1 VATQTSLNPIPNS
14 SNSQKLGAPD
24 LQIANFLDLLQT
36 MDSEMT
42 KKLEEAWPR
51 LAHQIE
57 NVNSQRQDVL
67 QDLTFSLSLCLSV
80 CLCVYLHTVISL
92 PLVLDFDAAP
102 CDFLVACPGRIVM
115 LLPSRRQQTLR

>member
-67 QDLTFSLSLCLSV
+67 QDLTFSLSVS
-80 CLCVYLHTVISL
+80 VYLSL
-92 PLVLDFDAAP
+92 RLSAHSYQSTF
-102 CDFLVACPGRIVM
+102 G
-115 LLPSRRQQTLR
+115 T